1 MKKLFNLRVTPEQAA
16 IVYNEI
22 ATGSDPGLRFYIM
35 VAASTAIASFGLI
48 SDSTAVVIG
57 AMLVAPLMTP
67 ILGLS
72 LALVRGN
79 ALLLGRAIQAI
90 TVGTLLTVALAACFG
105 FLMPGLEATPE
116 MLARTKPN
124 LLDLLVAVFAG
135 LAGAYAMVDEHLSP
149 ALPGVAIA
157 TAIVPPLANSGL
169 CIALGAYHGAAGS
182 FLLFFTN
189 FLSIL
194 LVAAILFIVSGMV
207 RDIKLITTK
216 DLVRKFGWAT
226 ISFIIVT
233 ALLTKSLYD
242 IIEYKRTKSAINE
255 ILTEKF
261 SHLPATELKNV
272 IHQEK
277 DGKFY
282 VLAHTYAAIDIRPS
296 KVKMMEEELKSEL
309 KAPVEL
315 FVRRNVF
322 RDISASG
329 SVARGPKD
337 TLDGLIVSQ
346 VVDPRARL
354 LKLTRQI
361 IYEYMETEL
370 GYLVQKINLIT
381 LSGKSHIFATIFGLR
396 DISPEEIQRLEAKV
410 RQRTGD
416 NTVDITFRQINGN
429 LFNRLG
435 KIYHEWFDFQALT
448 PEKEV
453 FYNNIND
460 FLKVEFENGEYFLTN
475 IDLSIREGIYYVLVE
490 LTGPKLYS
498 RAEWVELRKKL
509 VKITGNQLKLYVRS
523 MPELVLTE
531 SGYTSFN
538 KMQDNLMKQAET
550 LYMKEIEEIVQEG
563 F

>member
-242 IIEYKRTKSAINE
+242 IIEYKRTKYAINE
-255 ILTEKF
+255 VLTENF

-277 DGKFY
+277 NGKFY

-296 KVKMMEEELKSEL
+296 KVKMMEEELKLKL

-346 VVDPRARL
+346 EVDPRAKL

-453 FYNNIND
+453 LYNNIND

>member
-242 IIEYKRTKSAINE
+242 IIEYKRTKYAINE
-255 ILTEKF
+255 VLTENF

-277 DGKFY
+277 NGKFY

-296 KVKMMEEELKSEL
+296 KVKMMEEELKLKL

-346 VVDPRARL
+346 EVDPRAKL

-453 FYNNIND
+453 LYNNIND
-460 FLKVEFENGEYFLTN
+460 LLKLEFKNSEYFLTN

>member
-242 IIEYKRTKSAINE
+242 IIEYKRTKYAINE
-255 ILTEKF
+255 VLTENF

-277 DGKFY
+277 NGKFY

-296 KVKMMEEELKSEL
+296 KVKMMEEELKLKL

-346 VVDPRARL
+346 EVDPRARL

-453 FYNNIND
+453 LYNNIND
-460 FLKVEFENGEYFLTN
+460 
-475 IDLSIREGIYYVLVE
+475 LV
-490 LTGPKLYS
+490 
-498 RAEWVELRKKL
+498 
-509 VKITGNQLKLYVRS
+509 
-523 MPELVLTE
+523 
-531 SGYTSFN
+531 
-538 KMQDNLMKQAET
+538 
-550 LYMKEIEEIVQEG
+550 
-563 F
+563 

>member
-242 IIEYKRTKSAINE
+242 IIEYKRTKSAINGV
-255 ILTEKF
+255 LTENF

-277 DGKFY
+277 NGKFY

-346 VVDPRARL
+346 EVDPRAKL

-453 FYNNIND
+453 LYNNIND

>member
-1 MKKLFNLRVTPEQAA
+1 
-16 IVYNEI
+16 
-22 ATGSDPGLRFYIM
+22 
-35 VAASTAIASFGLI
+35 
-48 SDSTAVVIG
+48 
-57 AMLVAPLMTP
+57 
-67 ILGLS
+67 
-72 LALVRGN
+72 
-79 ALLLGRAIQAI
+79 
-90 TVGTLLTVALAACFG
+90 
-105 FLMPGLEATPE
+105 
-116 MLARTKPN
+116 
-124 LLDLLVAVFAG
+124 
-135 LAGAYAMVDEHLSP
+135 
-149 ALPGVAIA
+149 
-157 TAIVPPLANSGL
+157 
-169 CIALGAYHGAAGS
+169 
-182 FLLFFTN
+182 
-189 FLSIL
+189 
-194 LVAAILFIVSGMV
+194 
-207 RDIKLITTK
+207 
-216 DLVRKFGWAT
+216 
-226 ISFIIVT
+226 
-233 ALLTKSLYD
+233 
-242 IIEYKRTKSAINE
+242 
-255 ILTEKF
+255 
-261 SHLPATELKNV
+261 
-272 IHQEK
+272 
-277 DGKFY
+277 
-282 VLAHTYAAIDIRPS
+282 
-296 KVKMMEEELKSEL
+296 MEEELKLKL

-346 VVDPRARL
+346 EVDPRAKL

-453 FYNNIND
+453 LYNNIND
-460 FLKVEFENGEYFLTN
+460 LLKLEFKNSEYFLTN

-490 LTGPKLYS
+490 LTGPKLYT

-550 LYMKEIEEIVQEG
+550 LYIKEIEEIVQEG